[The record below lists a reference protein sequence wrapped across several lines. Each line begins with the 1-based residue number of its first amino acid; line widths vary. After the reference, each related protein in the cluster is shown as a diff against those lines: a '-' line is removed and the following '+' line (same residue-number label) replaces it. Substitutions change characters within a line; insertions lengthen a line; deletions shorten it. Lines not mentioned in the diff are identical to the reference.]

1 MADYYLYEQTL
12 KDLDAQISYKQS
24 EVDRVKAIPENA
36 VVKNTVITSLEED
49 PVELRNKRS
58 YYSHFLADMLMK
70 RVTRGCCCTSG
81 CCQYY

>member
-49 PVELRNKRS
+49 LVDLRNKRS
-58 YYSHFLADMLMK
+58 YYSNFFADMLMK
-70 RVTRGCCCTSG
+70 RCCSGQCCRG